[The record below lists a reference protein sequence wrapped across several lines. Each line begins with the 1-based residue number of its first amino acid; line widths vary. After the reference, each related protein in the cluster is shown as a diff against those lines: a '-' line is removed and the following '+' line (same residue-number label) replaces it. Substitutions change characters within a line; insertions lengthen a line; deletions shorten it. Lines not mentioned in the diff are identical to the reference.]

1 MLLLATITVA
11 NSLLEGSPIK
21 GEVKRKS
28 TPLLS
33 KSIYFLTI
41 LKIYVDQVMLLCFT
55 AVISLK
61 WVVRLI
67 DADSHQSPI
76 GIKAFEPVVE
86 HLGLLPLVRML
97 RTPENHRYHTVSNK
111 FKVCRIYGC

>member
-1 MLLLATITVA
+1 MIKFIELQLVQ
-11 NSLLEGSPIK
+11 GSPIK
-21 GEVKRKS
+21 GFVKRKS
-28 TPLLS
+28 TPPYQ

-41 LKIYVDQVMLLCFT
+41 LNVYLDQVMLFCFT

-76 GIKAFEPVVE
+76 GIKAFEPMVE
-86 HLGLLPLVRML
+86 HVGLLPLVRML
-97 RTPENHRYHTVSNK
+97 RTPENHRYHTVSNR
-111 FKVCRIYGC
+111 FKVCRICGC